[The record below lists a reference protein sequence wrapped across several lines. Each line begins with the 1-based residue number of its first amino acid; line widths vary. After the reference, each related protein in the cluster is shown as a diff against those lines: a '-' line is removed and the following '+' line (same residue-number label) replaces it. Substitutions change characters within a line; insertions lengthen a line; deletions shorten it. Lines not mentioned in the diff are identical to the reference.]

1 MSTQEN
7 KESGFFE
14 GLLMVAGGISGAIFG
29 YNVADVIGLFV
40 GAIVLGAI
48 GKGVGAAADT
58 AVKLLVLFVFLMINA
73 AIRRFIWDIISVIL
87 GLN

>member
-29 YNVADVIGLFV
+29 YNVADVIGLLV
-40 GAIVLGAI
+40 GAV
-48 GKGVGAAADT
+48 
-58 AVKLLVLFVFLMINA
+58 VFWCYRQRGWSNC
-73 AIRRFIWDIISVIL
+73 
-87 GLN
+87 